1 MKVIVCIDERGGVC
15 FHGRRVSQDRQ
26 QREDVLIHYGD
37 EGLLM
42 KESASRL
49 YGINDSVTVIQDW
62 KEELTDSRW
71 WVAEDTE
78 FLCWKDQLEELVIY
92 KWNRTYPFDEKLSVP
107 LDRQI
112 WKKKKKRQ
120 FSGSSHEKI
129 DVEHYIKRR

>member
-26 QREDVLIHYGD
+26 QREDVLIHYG
-37 EGLLM
+37 
-42 KESASRL
+42 
-49 YGINDSVTVIQDW
+49 
-62 KEELTDSRW
+62 
-71 WVAEDTE
+71 E

-112 WKKKKKRQ
+112 WDCIEKRQ